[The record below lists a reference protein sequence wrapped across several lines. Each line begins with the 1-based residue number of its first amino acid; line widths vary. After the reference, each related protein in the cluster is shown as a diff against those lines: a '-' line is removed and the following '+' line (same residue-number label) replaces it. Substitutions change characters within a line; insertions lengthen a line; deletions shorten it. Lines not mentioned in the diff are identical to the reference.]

1 MVTNLAKILKQF
13 MVVQRHRPYPIFCSV
28 SVHAIINLNVLV
40 VQYVKKGLVGNF
52 ETKIWK
58 RNR

>member
-1 MVTNLAKILKQF
+1 
-13 MVVQRHRPYPIFCSV
+13 MVVQRHRPYHIFCSV
-28 SVHAIINLNVLV
+28 DEHAIVNVNILV
-40 VQYVKKGLVGNF
+40 VQYVEKGLVGNF